1 VPTHD
6 RDSVC
11 GPAKPDA
18 SPESFGTILSGR
30 YDGKGGLY
38 TTGAELIIDGGVLNG
53 LDVGRN
59 LVVRRYYRVRGPGL
73 AGADVIGEHSAG
85 LLQIVAA
92 DERSSIAVVMYACD
106 ELMKGDF
113 LASFKP
119 ESIRTPDPMG
129 IPAYR
134 DAARILFA
142 DEGQL
147 LGAPRRL
154 MVIDRGSEHGVSVG
168 QRLTLF
174 RQGRSAATPDVVGD
188 AIVVAVR
195 TDSATIRVE
204 RVTDAISSGDW
215 AAPQSPSPVARQPP
229 QAPGSDAL
237 GRRVSY

>member
-1 VPTHD
+1 
-6 RDSVC
+6 
-11 GPAKPDA
+11 
-18 SPESFGTILSGR
+18 
-30 YDGKGGLY
+30 LY
-38 TTGAELIIDGGVLNG
+38 TEGTELIIDGGVLNG

-59 LVVRRYYRVRGPGL
+59 LVVRRHFRVRGGL
-73 AGADVIGEHSAG
+73 PGADVIGEHSAG

-92 DERSSIAVVMYACD
+92 GESSSMAVVIYACD

-119 ESIRTPDPMG
+119 ESIRTPDPIG

-142 DEGQL
+142 DEGQM

-154 MVIDRGSEHGVSVG
+154 MVIDRGSKHGVSVG

-174 RQGRSAATPDVVGD
+174 RRGRSAARPDVVGD
-188 AIVVAVR
+188 AIVVALR

-204 RVTDAISSGDW
+204 RVTDAISAGDW
-215 AAPQSPSPVARQPP
+215 AAPQSRSSAARQLR
-229 QAPGSDAL
+229 QAPGADSP
-237 GRRVSY
+237 RRP